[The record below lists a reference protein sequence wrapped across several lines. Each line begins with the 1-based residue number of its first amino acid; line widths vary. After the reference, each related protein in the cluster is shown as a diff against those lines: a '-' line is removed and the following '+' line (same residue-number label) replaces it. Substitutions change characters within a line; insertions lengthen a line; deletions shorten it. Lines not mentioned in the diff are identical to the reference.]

1 MKKFLLLL
9 TLFLSAIGFAYAQ
22 SYSITF
28 SSSSS
33 KSTNLATSTNATT
46 FVSSESQQHLIAKPV
61 KACSSAFYGGST
73 DIEKKSIKLGASK
86 KNGSIT
92 FSLSDTGK
100 VKATKVTLDCQLYDN
115 KSEVSTAI
123 KVNNV
128 ESTDKVTDKTKT
140 TPISITLPGT
150 EISELKIE
158 TTGATS
164 SSSARVFVT
173 KITVEYD
180 SQPTPLG
187 DIVATCGTTTMVD
200 NGEYTFTEGDL
211 LSFSA
216 ENAESIVVTSE
227 TSGKTLASGKS
238 SCSWTATET
247 EYDIL
252 NVVAKKT
259 GETDKTLTFSV
270 TVEPNTQP
278 EIKMGDLIIKYNDKT
293 VADNDKVEV
302 TKGTTFSI
310 SCENAEKITLT
321 AFSDEHIIAEYTS
334 ATASWTPEVMNDH
347 VLVEASRAGESDK
360 TVLFELVVTEP
371 VITSTTHPGAFRHVK
386 NVEEIYEG
394 GEYLLAAA
402 LTEDDNTV
410 SHHLLTTLYK
420 TTPSSESQKKYVR
433 VTPFEPINEAY
444 KLNTENELDASV
456 RVLTV
461 TLTDD
466 GHFIWRH
473 NNETMTAQKK
483 TNNYLAFYTD
493 NFLAT
498 TTSKNYVTKTKVQI
512 EEDGTADIYFPEA
525 TKNDTDE
532 TGSGKGRHIRLNT
545 GNDADNFH
553 HLGSYVPESLN
564 DETNKA
570 NFAINYH
577 PVELYGLTLDAPV
590 ITNQTET
597 TITFSGEEGTT
608 IEYLPSKAEAQAI
621 KSRADFAART
631 ETWTVGP
638 NHEVTIDLPE
648 PGNGYYFRSR
658 YHQVVSPVTGFL
670 VHNDGTLTGIDGVE
684 AEAGANAPA
693 EYYDLQGRRVANP
706 VSGLYI
712 RRTGSKVEKVLV
724 K

>member
-9 TLFLSAIGFAYAQ
+9 TLFLSAVGFAHAQ

-28 SSSSS
+28 SSKSS

-46 FVSSESQQHLIAKPV
+46 FVSSESQQYLIAKPV

-73 DIEKKSIKLGASK
+73 DIEKTSIKLGASK

-100 VKATKVTLDCQLYDN
+100 VKATKVTLDCQLFN
-115 KSEVSTAI
+115 NNSEVSTAI

-128 ESTDKVTDKTKT
+128 ESTDKVTDKTTT

-180 SQPTPLG
+180 NQPTPLG
-187 DIVATCGTTTMVD
+187 DIVATCGATTMVD

-216 ENAESIVVTSE
+216 KNAESIVVTSE
-227 TSGKTLASGKS
+227 TSGETLASGKS
-238 SCSWTATET
+238 SCSWKATET
-247 EYDIL
+247 EYEIL
-252 NVVAKKT
+252 NVIAKKS
-259 GETDKTLTFSV
+259 GDSDKKMSFSI
-270 TVEPNTQP
+270 TVNKKTPP
-278 EIKMGDLIIKYNDKT
+278 EVKMGDLIIKYNNLS

-310 SCENAEKITLT
+310 FCENAEKITLT
-321 AFSDEHIIAEYTS
+321 DYSDLSTIAEYTT
-334 ATASWTPEVMNDH
+334 ATASWTPGIMNGQ
-347 VLVEASRAGESDK
+347 VLVAASREGESDK
-360 TVLFELVVTEP
+360 EILFELVVSEP
-371 VITSTTHPGAFRHVK
+371 VITTTTHPGAFRHIRSLD
-386 NVEEIYEG
+386 EIYEG

-402 LTEDDNTV
+402 LTEEDNTV
-410 SHHLLTTLYK
+410 SRHLLTNLYK
-420 TTPSSESQKKYVR
+420 TTPTSESQKKYAR
-433 VTPFEPINEAY
+433 VTPFEPTNDAY
-444 KLNTENELDASV
+444 KLNTDNEVDASV
-456 RVLTV
+456 RILSVS
-461 TLTDD
+461 LTDD
-466 GHFIWRH
+466 GHYIWRH
-473 NNETMTAQKK
+473 NNETMTAQKNS
-483 TNNYLAFYTD
+483 NNFLAFYTD
-493 NFLAT
+493 NFLTNAT
-498 TTSKNYVTKTKVQI
+498 STNYVTKTKIQI
-512 EEDGTADIYFPEA
+512 EEDGSADIYFPEA
-525 TKNDTDE
+525 TKNATDE
-532 TGSGKGRHIRLNT
+532 VGYEKGRHIRLNT
-545 GNDADNFH
+545 GNKQNGFH

-564 DETNKA
+564 NETNKV
-570 NFAINYH
+570 NYSINYH

-597 TITFSGEEGTT
+597 TVTFTGEEGTT

-621 KSRADFAART
+621 KSRVDLAAGA
-631 ETWTVGP
+631 ETWTIGP
-638 NHEVTIDLPE
+638 SHEVTINLPE
-648 PGNGYYFRSR
+648 PGNGYYVRSR
-658 YHQVVSPVTGFL
+658 YHQVVSPLTGFMIQ
-670 VHNDGTLTGIDGVE
+670 NDGTLTGIEGIG
-684 AEAGANAPA
+684 AEAGADAPA

-706 VSGLYI
+706 VGGLYI
-712 RRTGSKVEKVLV
+712 RRTGSKVEKVFV